1 MVMIQ
6 QDLNKMLDALIYLE
20 NTITTDLNKQNEQ
33 IKELERLIKI
43 WVDEYKRFDE
53 SR

>member
-1 MVMIQ
+1 
-6 QDLNKMLDALIYLE
+6 MLDALIRLE
-20 NTITTDLNKQNEQ
+20 NTITADLNLQNEQ
-33 IKELERLIKI
+33 IKELEKLIKI